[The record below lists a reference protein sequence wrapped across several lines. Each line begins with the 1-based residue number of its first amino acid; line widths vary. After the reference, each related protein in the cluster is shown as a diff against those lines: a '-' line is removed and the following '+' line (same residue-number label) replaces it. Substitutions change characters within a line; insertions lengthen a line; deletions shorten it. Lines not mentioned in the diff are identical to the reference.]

1 MAVTSS
7 DSAEQA
13 TQRIKGPMDK
23 LSKVEL
29 AQSYVELLKDVGELK
44 KSAREHLPADPK
56 GALVPY
62 TRLKELAMSL
72 AELQEPTEGAAVHL
86 INHVQKSAD
95 QLWVDMKKIMTDE
108 FEAVLQKSNWP
119 STEVDPTKEWDD
131 CFGKLLDLQGP
142 ELTDARSPV
151 ILLPMEVLA
160 KTFVQQFRYHFFSD
174 KPTNS
179 PQQLG
184 DYFFEWF
191 VGTVGK
197 WEDFLRENVGPV
209 LASHFRG
216 NVLLAGTS
224 LFVDPVAAFITALLP
239 VLKEK
244 VNSLLPQICN
254 EPQNLSRFIDQLL
267 TFDQKIRERFLYD
280 AGNPEY
286 GWKGLT
292 WDVLDTWF
300 DQWFKVE
307 KDFAWKR
314 YKEIIDNPDTRL
326 IDFESADA
334 GKTKATFA
342 SLQIKDLII
351 NITKQY
357 KRVRRFRYKMSF
369 LIDIQATILDDYM
382 KDLEDPLFTF
392 DQIYN
397 PVTRMGY
404 NKEAIEKSRGIS
416 GLDRLCRIYCG
427 AEHLTTLCKEWSNDA
442 VSATISLS
450 SLTNLH
456 SSSSTCGRN
465 SKSARNT
472 QIAAPTSQAI

>member
-13 TQRIKGPMDK
+13 TQRMKGPMEK
-23 LSKVEL
+23 LRKVEL
-29 AQSYVELLKDVGELK
+29 ARSYVELVKDVGELQ
-44 KSAREHLPADPK
+44 KSARDHLPADPK

-62 TRLKELAMSL
+62 TRLKELAMLL
-72 AELQEPTEGAAVHL
+72 AELQDPTEGAAVHL
-86 INHVQKSAD
+86 VSHVQRSAD
-95 QLWVDMKKIMTDE
+95 QLWLEMRKIMTDE

-131 CFGKLLDLQGP
+131 CLGKLLDLQGP
-142 ELTDARSPV
+142 ELTDARSPI

-191 VGTVGK
+191 IGTVGK
-197 WEDFLRENVGPV
+197 WEDFLRENIGPV

-224 LFVDPVAAFITALLP
+224 LFIDPVAAFITALLP

-244 VNSLLPQICN
+244 VDSLLPQICK
-254 EPQNLSRFIDQLL
+254 EPQNLSKFIDQLL

-292 WDVLDTWF
+292 WDVLDIWF
-300 DQWFKVE
+300 DKWLAVE

-404 NKEAIEKSRGIS
+404 NKDSIEKSRGIN
-416 GLDRLCRIYCG
+416 GLDRLCRIYCS

-442 VSATISLS
+442 VSTTITLFSHQ
-450 SLTNLH
+450 LT
-456 SSSSTCGRN
+456 
-465 SKSARNT
+465 
-472 QIAAPTSQAI
+472 